1 MVASQDIDFFR
12 VLDFVGVKETN
23 GLDALSSSIDVIAQK
38 EIIWIGRETAILE
51 ETEHVVVLAM
61 DIAADFERGLDFD
74 EHGLAEED
82 VFDSPDD
89 SQNDWLLQL
98 DQLSRLVVPD
108 FEQGFDGCVD
118 VDVDFLTH
126 F

>member
-1 MVASQDIDFFR
+1 
-12 VLDFVGVKETN
+12 
-23 GLDALSSSIDVIAQK
+23 
-38 EIIWIGRETAILE
+38 
-51 ETEHVVVLAM
+51 
-61 DIAADFERGLDFD
+61 
-74 EHGLAEED
+74 LAEED

>member
-1 MVASQDIDFFR
+1 MVSSQDVDFFW
-12 VLDFVGVKETN
+12 VLDFVGVKEADS
-23 GLDALSSSIDVIAQK
+23 LDSLSSSIDIIAQK

-61 DIAADFERGLDFD
+61 DIAADFEGRLGFD

-89 SQNDWLLQL
+89 AQNDWLLQL